1 MLDLLD
7 RREGPDPG
15 DMLDVG
21 YDMYSDDE
29 LAPNLEDEATLQK
42 ELEETRL
49 DVSVALGGD
58 PYSTSIS
65 MLLNQTTVFDPLA
78 FGDSEPASRIQDSNQ
93 TLISTGN
100 GEYVTYE
107 DLCRQHMES
116 FMHGV
121 EKFTHE
127 TKLVK
132 RVNEWE
138 SRIVPMLEEQDRHE
152 QFDIRKDRVMLLG
165 ELKESKKE
173 DVALKELALKR
184 QPFEVSRMFVSLLQM
199 VCEKDRINT

>member
-7 RREGPDPG
+7 LNEGPDPG

-21 YDMYSDDE
+21 YDGFSDDE
-29 LAPNLEDEATLQK
+29 LAPNLEDEATVQR

-58 PYSTSIS
+58 PYTSS
-65 MLLNQTTVFDPLA
+65 MSLLLNQTTVFDPLA
-78 FGDSEPASRIQDSNQ
+78 FGESEAASRIQDSNQ
-93 TLISTGN
+93 TMISTGD

-107 DLCRQHMES
+107 DLCRQHMEK

-121 EKFTHE
+121 EKFTRE

-138 SRIVPMLEEQDRHE
+138 TRIVPMLEEQDRHE
-152 QFDIRKDRVMLLG
+152 QFDIRRDRVVLID
-165 ELKESKKE
+165 ELKETKKE
-173 DVALKELALKR
+173 EVALKELAVNR

-199 VCEKDRINT
+199 V

>member
-1 MLDLLD
+1 MDLLD
-7 RREGPDPG
+7 THEEPDPG
-15 DMLDVG
+15 DILDVG
-21 YDMYSDDE
+21 YDAFSEDE
-29 LAPNLEDEATLQK
+29 LAPNLEDEVSLQK

-65 MLLNQTTVFDPLA
+65 TLLNQTTVFDPLA
-78 FGDSEPASRIQDSNQ
+78 FGDSESASRIQDSNQ

-138 SRIVPMLEEQDRHE
+138 TRIVPMLEEQDKRE
-152 QFDIRKDRVMLLG
+152 QFDIHRDRVMLMD

-173 DVALKELALKR
+173 EVALRELASKK

-199 VCEKDRINT
+199 VGEKEVVDT